1 MHCNYRRPTRSRG
14 TNSGRTM
21 IPAAVTGEFSAADRE
36 AESIQALAPVPGG
49 DGDGGGNRADRV
61 LSGRLGGLGA
71 ERLAGPAL
79 PAIAVPMAVTRG

>member
-1 MHCNYRRPTRSRG
+1 
-14 TNSGRTM
+14 M

-36 AESIQALAPVPGG
+36 AESIQALAPVPG
-49 DGDGGGNRADRV
+49 GDGGGNRADRV